1 MDIDLSLDVNSY
13 YYKNMTSIQR
23 MIDRMY
29 MHHFKFDLSKEIS
42 SHITQDINVGSF
54 VKTKQGK
61 ELVRLACRM
70 DIGLNYKVLVFNKTS
85 CTIE

>member
-1 MDIDLSLDVNSY
+1 MDIDLPLDVTSY

-29 MHHFKFDLSKEIS
+29 MHHLKFDLSKEIS
-42 SHITQDINVGSF
+42 SHITQDINIGSF
-54 VKTKQGK
+54 VKTKHGT

-70 DIGLNYKVLVFNKTS
+70 DSMLTNEIGEYHL
-85 CTIE
+85 I